1 MLKNSCF
8 LSVFYRYFIV
18 ILRSQKW
25 YFTFPRRMWSYL
37 IYVVII
43 NKIGHFVAF

>member
-1 MLKNSCF
+1 MLKNSHF

-18 ILRSQKW
+18 NLRLKKW
-25 YFTFPRRMWSYL
+25 HFTFPRRMWSYL

-43 NKIGHFVAF
+43 S